1 MQDNRKMRH
10 VVVMSLGSLLL
21 KDDGVGIHAV
31 RKLQQNISFAP
42 DVDVEIIDGGMAPDI
57 SVFLEGGID
66 KLIIIDAIQAHGKP
80 GAIYRLT
87 PDVFE
92 SEGQDIH
99 SPHNFNL
106 RESLGLMRLGGVL
119 PSEVVI
125 IGVEPGSMEWGT
137 TLTPEVLSSFP
148 ELISIIRREIS
159 F

>member
-1 MQDNRKMRH
+1 MQDNRRLRR
-10 VVVMSLGSLLL
+10 VIVIGLGSTLL
-21 KDDGVGIHAV
+21 KDDGVGIHTV
-31 RKLQQNISFAP
+31 RKLREDISFP
-42 DVDVEIIDGGMAPDI
+42 TDVDVEIIDGGTAPDI

-66 KLIIIDAIQAHGKP
+66 KLIIIDAVQAHGKP
-80 GAIYRLT
+80 GVIYRLT

-106 RESLGLMRLGGVL
+106 RESLALTRLGGVFPL
-119 PSEVVI
+119 EVVI

-148 ELISIIRREIS
+148 ELMSIIRREIS

>member
-1 MQDNRKMRH
+1 MKHNRKKRS
-10 VVVMSLGSLLL
+10 VVVVGLGSTLL

-31 RKLQQNISFAP
+31 RKLQEDLSFP
-42 DVDVEIIDGGMAPDI
+42 FDVDVETIDGGTAPDI
-57 SVFLEGGID
+57 SVFLESGID
-66 KLIIIDAIQAHGKP
+66 KLIIIDTVQAHGKP

-87 PDVFE
+87 PDIFE
-92 SEGQDIH
+92 SESQNIQ

-106 RESLGLMRLGGVL
+106 RESLVLMRLGGVL

-137 TLTPEVLSSFP
+137 TLTPEVLSKIP
-148 ELISIIRREIS
+148 ELLSIIRKEIS